1 MGSVGAL
8 GTSTTGKSGAPEGG
22 ERKYALKASITWPMA
37 LASIPCIALL
47 SIPVGGCVL
56 AVLLALLP
64 LVALTP
70 CFALA
75 SLPWWINQLEGG
87 LIHPLIIYPCLLC
100 AAPISVMCAIPLL
113 FLVPPLLLC
122 LCPFFFILPF
132 VFLASI
138 PTLIFLEAVAGVP
151 LLSTITWG
159 ELFAPVKGMWGGFTG
174 GVSNLGNKLRG
185 TKAAAPAT
193 DTKKAE

>member
-1 MGSVGAL
+1 MMGSVGAL

-138 PTLIFLEAVAGVP
+138 PTL
-151 LLSTITWG
+151 WG